1 MTEDRFGESA
11 LQIAAMTEI
20 RVKALLLVGRPMSA
34 GLQRGAA
41 KIPVVLLNV
50 RSTWRKSAGRL
61 MRVTLDWVRSA
72 NGFHAEP
79 RGARTRG

>member
-1 MTEDRFGESA
+1 MISIRRGRAANGNDDRNPRQG
-11 LQIAAMTEI
+11 
-20 RVKALLLVGRPMSA
+20 ALLLVGRPMSA
-34 GLQRGAA
+34 GSQRGAA